1 MGPKN
6 LERPQSTNNNRHNE
20 MIDKDPVREQIEKD
34 ARERIRKIEC
44 ECPDEFHLLDCS
56 VPICFEEFVTG
67 ANSQDPIA
75 WNRCLDEV
83 RENSVE
89 FNPFG
94 GEKYL
99 VINKEVFEKLRR

>member
-1 MGPKN
+1 M
-6 LERPQSTNNNRHNE
+6 S
-20 MIDKDPVREQIEKD
+20 DKDPVREQIERD
-34 ARERIRKIEC
+34 AVSFNPDSIYRITAVRDQQLK
-44 ECPDEFHLLDCS
+44 F
-56 VPICFEEFVTG
+56 FKKG
-67 ANSQDPIA
+67 ATHQDPIA

-94 GEKYL
+94 VEKYL